1 MDQEVRENKCAT
13 PDMNV
18 NDSEDNI
25 SVGMGGNDDEC
36 ALVNKKTWCEQHNCQ
51 VNKVTVTS
59 KKWQWIKSKNC
70 YGNVSSQVSKYL
82 CKSKKSGRI
91 EPLTPR
97 SDLGMATRNS
107 GENEVVGGNGSYDV
121 RHLAPGMDE
130 RESELT
136 DGDVNC
142 WPGRKSPNPISVV
155 LDTTTTSTVFDHL
168 LTDEGFCYP
177 MFDNQ

>member
-1 MDQEVRENKCAT
+1 MDQEVCVNMCAI
-13 PDMNV
+13 PVRNV
-18 NDSEDNI
+18 RKNEDNMTV
-25 SVGMGGNDDEC
+25 SMGEQADKC
-36 ALVNKKTWCEQHNCQ
+36 ALVKKKTWCERHNCQ

-91 EPLTPR
+91 EPMTPR

-107 GENEVVGGNGSYDV
+107 GDNEMVGGNGSYDV

-142 WPGRKSPNPISVV
+142 WPGRKIPNPISLV
-155 LDTTTTSTVFDHL
+155 LDTTSTSAVFDHI

-177 MFDNQ
+177 MFDIQ

>member
-1 MDQEVRENKCAT
+1 MCTSQEE
-13 PDMNV
+13 
-18 NDSEDNI
+18 
-25 SVGMGGNDDEC
+25 
-36 ALVNKKTWCEQHNCQ
+36 TWCERHNCQ

-97 SDLGMATRNS
+97 PDLGMATHNS
-107 GENEVVGGNGSYDV
+107 GGNEVVGEIGSYDV

-142 WPGRKSPNPISVV
+142 WPGRKSPNPFSVV